1 MFCFILY
8 YVALFLCFFFSS
20 RRRHTRCALVTG
32 VQTCALPI
40 SRSQARLLGVTVGG
54 RRSKGCVHAA
64 GQPCSRSPALGV
76 AAACAEVAAFLADE
90 AGAAALGALGEAG
103 VGGRVAAIHHC
114 ALLLAA
120 RRLARLQE
128 ADVDHVALDEPADR
142 GPEHGPCNIG

>member
-1 MFCFILY
+1 MRVAFFC
-8 YVALFLCFFFSS
+8 AS

-40 SRSQARLLGVTVGG
+40 SLGITAGG
-54 RRSKGCVHAA
+54 
-64 GQPCSRSPALGV
+64 
-76 AAACAEVAAFLADE
+76 AEVAAFLADE

-103 VGGRVAAIHHC
+103 VGGRVAEVHHR

-128 ADVDHVALDEPADR
+128 ADVDHVALDDTADR
-142 GPEHGPCNIG
+142 RQQRRHVAALHPGTADRKSTRLNSSH